1 MRTSF
6 EFDLRTTATPDQIV
20 EVLTDFSANRPKRWP
35 ALSAGL
41 FHVYSVGDTEAVVQ
55 EGQNLPKI
63 YATWHYDWSVPG
75 TVSMT
80 VTDSPYLETGSYH
93 SVTAIAAPGG
103 GSDVHG
109 VWTNTAKN
117 NSAKVGLLMMRVIG
131 RRFFTRYYQRV
142 FDQLTESGA

>member
-6 EFDLRTTATPDQIV
+6 EFDLSTAATPDQIV
-20 EVLTDFSANRPKRWP
+20 EVLTDFSANRPNRWH
-35 ALSAGL
+35 ALSADL
-41 FHVYSVGDTEAVVQ
+41 FHVYSAGNAEAVVQ

-63 YATWHYDWSVPG
+63 YATWRYDWSEPG

-93 SVTAIAAPGG
+93 SVTANAAPGG

-109 VWTNTAKN
+109 IWDNTAKN
-117 NSAKVGLLMMRVIG
+117 RSAKVALLMMRIIG
-131 RRFFTRYYQRV
+131 RRFFIRYYQRV
-142 FDQLTESGA
+142 FDHLAASAT